1 MIFSPGKS
9 AALAVLAALL
19 FAACMKAGS
28 PRPNEWIEARARAD
42 ARVNAA
48 LDREIF
54 DEALSIA
61 DSLIAAGEG
70 DARSLVQ
77 RARALAGLG
86 RGDEAVAAF
95 EQGILADYENCE
107 SHLHFAVYLMRIG
120 KTGRAETEFM
130 EAKLFCEGKYDAL
143 IYRNLAVAGI
153 KLDKRD
159 LALKHVDEGLRRDA
173 NDPYLNGLK
182 GMLLA
187 RSNPVLAENYFVKA
201 DSLGGA
207 PPEFLVQY
215 GVLLIN
221 EGRPREAAD
230 VLAEA
235 SRLRPGDREISG
247 YLAEAL
253 DRKGDYAGAR
263 SLLEGLL
270 AAQDDVEIRRRLARV
285 LFHSG
290 DYEEALKHYMK
301 LDQNPEVQDRIAMC
315 LHGLGR
321 PDEAIPW
328 LRKALAAKPDWPQGM
343 INLAVI
349 LASKGELD
357 EAAGLLGRVLAIDP
371 GNDAARANLER
382 LEEAKKKQPPGD

>member
-1 MIFSPGKS
+1 MRIFPATST
-9 AALAVLAALL
+9 ACALIAAALL
-19 FAACMKAGS
+19 VSCAKEGMR
-28 PRPNEWIEARARAD
+28 RPGEWIESRARAD
-42 ARVNAA
+42 ARANAA
-48 LDREIF
+48 LEEGRF
-54 DEALSIA
+54 DAALAIA
-61 DSLIAAGEG
+61 DSLIAAGES
-70 DARSLVQ
+70 DPRSLVQ
-77 RARALAGLG
+77 RARALAGLE
-86 RGDEAVAAF
+86 RGEEAVAEF

-120 KTGRAETEFM
+120 KTGRAQTEFM
-130 EAKLFCEGKYDAL
+130 EAKLFCEGKYEAL

-187 RSNPVLAENYFVKA
+187 RSNPVLAESYFVKA

-270 AAQDDVEIRRRLARV
+270 AAQDDVEIRKRLARV

-290 DYEEALKHYMK
+290 DYEEALKQYMK

-321 PDEAIPW
+321 PEEAIPW
-328 LRKALAAKPDWPQGM
+328 ARRALAGKPDWPQGM

-349 LASKGELD
+349 LASKGELE
-357 EAAGLLGRVLAIDP
+357 EAETLLKRALAIEPD
-371 GNDAARANLER
+371 NAAARANLDR
-382 LEEAKKKQPPGD
+382 LEEAKKKQPSRK